1 MDNHQ
6 PKVDKVPH
14 SNSANV
20 PEALR
25 ETPVEEFDM
34 TLQEAHDAGKVSTL
48 PLTEAPE
55 PNYNFV
61 PPTETPEVRTSAE
74 APKNK
79 KSLAVK
85 IGVAA
90 AGLAVAAG
98 AVFGVKAVTDNA
110 NEAPVKNPDDTTQIE
125 EGNEQPPVVEEEP
138 PVVNEMEQILNQEK
152 PARFDEL
159 DGMTIEQF
167 NLEPIEDRIAYE
179 AWLNRDEKHL
189 AELWHEESDNPRDLI
204 AVNVTPG
211 VENTGEEIQ
220 LSVLSGLRGA
230 MSRHFEEYDLSEV
243 PNYTPEQRQKMVSAQ
258 YLNPDHPVAIEWRT
272 AVSDETVNGYVP
284 GMYVKNGL
292 LLADE
297 EVLNRTETYSYAD
310 QNGIERP
317 ATDITRRDES
327 GRVITATYVFVEAG
341 EASQWVVAG

>member
-110 NEAPVKNPDDTTQIE
+110 NEAPVKNPDDTTQVE

-159 DGMTIEQF
+159 EAMTLDEFKLQ
-167 NLEPIEDRIAYE
+167 PIADRVNYYGY
-179 AWLNRDEKHL
+179 LNRDAKHL
-189 AELWHEESDNPRDLI
+189 AELWYEESDNPRDLI
-204 AVNVTPG
+204 AINMTVNP
-211 VENTGEEIQ
+211 ENTGDEILASTQ
-220 LSVLSGLRGA
+220 LGLRGA
-230 MSRHFEEYDLSEV
+230 MTRHFEEYDLEEV
-243 PNYTPEQRQKMVSAQ
+243 PLYTPEQREKMAASL
-258 YLNPDHPVAIEWRT
+258 YLNPDNPIAIKWRT
-272 AVSDETVNGYVP
+272 AVADETINGYVP
-284 GMYVKNGL
+284 GFYVKNNI
-292 LLADE
+292 LLADD
-297 EVLNRTETYSYAD
+297 EVLSRTETTTYTD
-310 QNGIERP
+310 QNGVEHP
-317 ATDITRRDES
+317 ATDITLRDET
-327 GRVITATYVFVEAG
+327 GQVATATHVLIQTESV
-341 EASQWVVAG
+341 SQWVVAG